1 MKNEEFDKIIKEKL
15 LSNNTPPP
23 SNGWENISA
32 QVGEGGQVAGWK
44 IITAVV
50 LFLGLG
56 GVGTYLYTTSS
67 NNYEVPTQDEVYAV
81 MHKSEIDADKAE
93 EPVIVQTASILNTNP
108 NTAKVNS
115 KVSSEKNSYTAQIED
130 TNVVN
135 NEETSTKSTKDETAH
150 SNGEP
155 NFIVNNQSGL
165 EDNIESNNPVYKLL
179 PKSFEEEA
187 DFLKVDI
194 KEVALAAN
202 SIAFEEEEKEKP
214 IKEKNYVITGVY
226 LDAQSFLNYNRIKP
240 NQNDDV
246 LVSSLKN
253 NKFNERVG
261 FNFSAGIHKEIT
273 PRLSWYTGLVYQTYI
288 SKVEYS
294 YQNRT
299 ADSLSVS
306 LENGVYTATP
316 NIVEQNDVLEQRVNS
331 IGLESGLKY
340 LIPARNFNN
349 VFNIGLF
356 GTTALNGKEL
366 NYIDNQQLFLKFGYG
381 AYYTTKSPWTVF
393 AQPSLSYSLLSE
405 NKDGGIF
412 HIQPF
417 SLGLTLGVTYRF
429 VK

>member
-56 GVGTYLYTTSS
+56 GVGTYLYTSS
-67 NNYEVPTQDEVYAV
+67 SSNYEVPIQDEVYAA
-81 MHKSEIDADKAE
+81 MHKSEIDSDKAE

-108 NTAKVNS
+108 NTTKVNS
-115 KVSSEKNSYTAQIED
+115 KVSSEKNNYTAQNED
-130 TNVVN
+130 ADVVN
-135 NEETSTKSTKDETAH
+135 HRETNSSSHKIQVAH
-150 SNGEP
+150 SNEES
-155 NFIVNNQSGL
+155 NLIVDDQTGL
-165 EDNIESNNPVYKLL
+165 EENVESNNPMFYLL

-187 DFLKVDI
+187 VFLKADI
-194 KEVALAAN
+194 KEVALAAF
-202 SIAFEEEEKEKP
+202 STEVEEEEKGEP

-417 SLGLTLGVTYRF
+417 SLGLTLGVTCRF